1 MSDCLYQEWNVRLK
15 TVDGEVYFNSH
26 LVSHLHL
33 SSDRSLLTIHFVNG
47 SAFGA
52 STETQVETEAVAD
65 FLHQLSD
72 EKSGF
77 VASGSE
83 LLNLR
88 SALWVAIPDEGPMQ
102 IRSSDNR
109 TRNFSVDDHERVR

>member
-1 MSDCLYQEWNVRLK
+1 MRLK
-15 TVDGEVYFNSH
+15 TVDGDVYFNSH
-26 LVSHLHL
+26 LVSHVHL
-33 SSDRSLLTIHFVNG
+33 SSDQSLLTVHFVNG
-47 SAFGA
+47 SAYGA

-65 FLHQLSD
+65 FLRQLSD

-88 SALWVAIPDEGPMQ
+88 SALWVAIPEDGPMQ

-109 TRNFSVDDHERVR
+109 TRNFSNEDRERVRTFMSE